1 MKTLKLILCAAVLL
15 LLAAPFRAR
24 TAKRTWPFRT

>member
-15 LLAAPFRAR
+15 LLAAPSSAP
-24 TAKRTWPFRT
+24 AKRTWPFRT